1 MKQQTEIL
9 DVARKEFASA
19 TSNEKEM
26 LTRIFGNKI
35 LPVMERIKTWQDVYD
50 DHGVTEQEALPW
62 KNPSTPAQVWLNTV
76 EKLRL
81 LFESLNEGTVLDFL
95 ESNQAKWRPWIEFTK
110 DDSQPAGFRVS
121 YTLTVWT
128 GTGTVVGSRLCLKS
142 DPLAKH
148 VLNNF
153 MDDLIIYFNK

>member
-1 MKQQTEIL
+1 MKTQIETL

-35 LPVMERIKTWQDVYD
+35 LPVMERIKTMQDVYD
-50 DHGVTEQEALPW
+50 DHGTTEQEALPW

-81 LFESLNEGTVLDFL
+81 LCESLNEGTVLDFL
-95 ESNQAKWRPWIEFTK
+95 EAGQAKYRPWVEFKK
-110 DDSQPAGFRVS
+110 DLNEPAGFRVS
-121 YTLTVWT
+121 GTLTAWT
-128 GTGTVVGSRLCLKS
+128 YTDTLVGSRLCVKS
-142 DPLAKH
+142 DALAKH
-148 VLNNF
+148 ILNHF
-153 MDDLIIYFNK
+153 MDDLLIYFNK